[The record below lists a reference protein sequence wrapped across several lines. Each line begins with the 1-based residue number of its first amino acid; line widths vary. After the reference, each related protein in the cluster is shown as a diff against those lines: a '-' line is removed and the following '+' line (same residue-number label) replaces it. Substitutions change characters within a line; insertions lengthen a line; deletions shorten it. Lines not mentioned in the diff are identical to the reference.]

1 MNTQD
6 KNNQAE
12 AEQIF
17 LESCIALTE
26 VAADLV
32 NTVEEQRRI
41 IDLQRE
47 LIKTQ
52 GELIKRDKP
61 LIFSEQY
68 RYAASMAESWEF
80 AT

>member
-32 NTVEEQRRI
+32 DTVEEQRRI

-52 GELIKRDKP
+52 GELIKRDNRRNRQGRTRRVFLLLP
-61 LIFSEQY
+61 S
-68 RYAASMAESWEF
+68 A
-80 AT
+80 

>member
-32 NTVEEQRRI
+32 DTVEEQRRI

-52 GELIKRDKP
+52 GELIKRDNA
-61 LIFSEQY
+61 LISVLLHGYQ
-68 RYAASMAESWEF
+68 RYQPQISV
-80 AT
+80 